1 MKPESENTSE
11 GYAGFCQQNEMEG
24 THASA
29 IRRMINEAP
38 PFRPEASAEELV
50 AEFAN
55 GKHRMAAFL
64 ALYTRGPKALPAV
77 REGLKH
83 SNWQIRRWS
92 AIFVDNFADRETLQ
106 VLTPL
111 LRDPKPEVRVWAVHS
126 LSCESC
132 KDGPNP
138 IDAIPLLLERI
149 QEDASLKVRRQ
160 ALAMLAHHRAPDT
173 RVLPVFKKVL
183 SEEADRK
190 LRLHA
195 EQGLQRYAAA
205 GLAA

>member
-1 MKPESENTSE
+1 MKQEPDRTS
-11 GYAGFCQQNEMEG
+11 AADSACRHTEMEG
-24 THASA
+24 AHAAA
-29 IRRMINEAP
+29 IRRMIKDAP
-38 PFRPEASAEELV
+38 PFRPEASPEELV

-55 GKHRMAAFL
+55 GENRMAAFL
-64 ALYTRGPKALPAV
+64 ALYARGADALPAI

-83 SNWQIRRWS
+83 SDANIRRWS
-92 AIFVDNFADRETLQ
+92 AMFVDNFADGETLR
-106 VLTPL
+106 VLMPL
-111 LRDPKPEVRVWAVHS
+111 LRDPKPEVRAWAVHS
-126 LSCESC
+126 LSCETC

-138 IDAIPLLLERI
+138 IDAVPLLLERI
-149 QEDASLKVRRQ
+149 EQDASLKVRRQ
-160 ALAMLAHHRAPDT
+160 AVAMLAHHRTPDI
-173 RVLPVFKKVL
+173 RVLPVFKKIL